1 MAQCQIKAVKP
12 VQVKVENNPYNNVCW
27 GCHHKEPFRAFL
39 VYILLFSM
47 NRIIL
52 ALTFFS
58 LITLVPAK
66 AQDYNIRL
74 GGGLIYGTSQNN
86 IGVNL
91 RGDISFFS
99 QWSITPGFNMF
110 FNKKNNLITKKW
122 NAFNV
127 DGHYY
132 FELDRLWTIYPT
144 FGINFAT
151 VSEKVNDIT
160 FSNAEIGINI
170 GFGSEYRFDSRLSGF
185 AEIKYVIS
193 DADQAV
199 IVFGMLYQINK

>member
-1 MAQCQIKAVKP
+1 
-12 VQVKVENNPYNNVCW
+12 
-27 GCHHKEPFRAFL
+27 
-39 VYILLFSM
+39 
-47 NRIIL
+47 
-52 ALTFFS
+52 
-58 LITLVPAK
+58 
-66 AQDYNIRL
+66 
-74 GGGLIYGTSQNN
+74 
-86 IGVNL
+86 
-91 RGDISFFS
+91 
-99 QWSITPGFNMF
+99 MF